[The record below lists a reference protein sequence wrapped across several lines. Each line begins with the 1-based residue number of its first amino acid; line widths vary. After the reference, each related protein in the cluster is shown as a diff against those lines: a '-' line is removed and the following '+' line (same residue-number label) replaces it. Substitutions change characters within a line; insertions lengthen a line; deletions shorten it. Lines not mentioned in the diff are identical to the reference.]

1 MTEENADPC
10 IGEDARSLGFFL
22 LADEVE
28 DEDVIEDGLENFD
41 ESLMV
46 SVRKVNV
53 ETGAVLEGYDKTMR
67 ETFGAVFGA
76 DVCAPL

>member
-1 MTEENADPC
+1 
-10 IGEDARSLGFFL
+10 
-22 LADEVE
+22 
-28 DEDVIEDGLENFD
+28 
-41 ESLMV
+41 MV